1 MTQPPLGFIG
11 IGTMGEAMAMRLLAA
26 GHPLVIWNRTPERCA
41 PLAALGATIAG
52 SVAAVFS
59 AADTVIL
66 MLANAAAIQDA
77 LAITAGHTVLQLK
90 GRIIIQMGT
99 IRPAESL
106 ELAAIITAAGGRY
119 IEAPVSGS
127 RKPAETGQL
136 VAMVA
141 GPAGAFADVREL
153 LTPLCRQ
160 IVDCGE
166 VPRALATKISV
177 NVVLVAQV
185 AAFAEA
191 VHLARAS
198 GVDLEALQQVLL
210 AGPMANDLMR
220 VKLPKLLADD
230 LRPQATIH
238 DVHYNC
244 TLILDAAAGASVASP
259 LVTVSEALYREAD
272 AAGFGNQDMVAVIHA
287 IAARE
292 PQSDRVP

>member
-1 MTQPPLGFIG
+1 
-11 IGTMGEAMAMRLLAA
+11 MGEAMAMRLLAA
-26 GHPLVIWNRTPERCA
+26 GRMLIVWNRTPERCA
-41 PLAALGATIAG
+41 PLAALGATVAG

-59 AADTVIL
+59 AADTVIM
-66 MLANAAAIQDA
+66 MLANAGAIHDA
-77 LAITAGHTVLQLK
+77 LAITAGHTALQLT
-90 GRIIIQMGT
+90 GRTIIQMGT

-106 ELAAIITAAGGRY
+106 ALAASVTAAGGRY

-141 GPAGAFADVREL
+141 GPAGAFAYVQEL

-177 NVVLVAQV
+177 NVVLVTQV

-230 LRPQATIH
+230 LRPQAAVH

-244 TLILDAAAGASVASP
+244 TLILDAAQGASVASP

-272 AAGFGNQDMVAVIHA
+272 AAGFGNHDMVAVIHA
-287 IAARE
+287 IAAR
-292 PQSDRVP
+292 SGSRL